1 MSIHDGYSSTRRTF
15 LRGTGAAGATLLGG
29 LTLGARR
36 ALAAEPKRGGTLR
49 FCRPDAP
56 DTLDPQATNSYS
68 AGEFAQMVYD
78 NLARLDKDDQPIPQ
92 LATAWRPEKGGQEWV
107 LTLREGVRFH
117 NGDEFT
123 SADVVATVERSLD
136 KSRSGAGYGCF
147 GPVTAIAPEGPH
159 AVRFTLELPFGEFPA
174 NLAEYHARI
183 MPTKGIDDLRTS
195 PNGTGPFVFKSFE
208 PGSSLTVERNPNYWD
223 PNLALLDGV
232 KMVFIRE
239 AVAMQAALRGGQV
252 DLITQIPVETYLAM
266 RKAPGFNAYSSVTG
280 DYQVCQLMGNMA
292 PFDNMKVRE
301 AFRYLVDRK
310 ALVASALFG
319 QGAPGNDMPLPPGN
333 IYLPELPQYD
343 QDLEK
348 AKSLLGGSG
357 LMSLTLEIYGSS
369 DRPPQP
375 KMALAF
381 SEAAAKIGVTLQVRE
396 IPYTEY
402 VANVARKKPL
412 YLSNFG
418 GSATLFDA
426 IYKKYHSKGFYNYS
440 KIEAGP
446 GLDVKLDN
454 MISEVDKEK
463 RKIIAADVLTDIHK
477 YSDRLIPYF
486 KNYIGITS
494 DKVQGFVPP
503 KFGTIET
510 RGVWLSA

>member
-1 MSIHDGYSSTRRTF
+1 MVGPAPARSR
-15 LRGTGAAGATLLGG
+15 AGAG
-29 LTLGARR
+29 
-36 ALAAEPKRGGTLR
+36 
-49 FCRPDAP
+49 F
-56 DTLDPQATNSYS
+56 N
-68 AGEFAQMVYD
+68 
-78 NLARLDKDDQPIPQ
+78 
-92 LATAWRPEKGGQEWV
+92 
-107 LTLREGVRFH
+107 
-117 NGDEFT
+117 
-123 SADVVATVERSLD
+123 
-136 KSRSGAGYGCF
+136 CF
-147 GPVTAIAPEGPH
+147 GPVTAIKAEGPH
-159 AVRFTLELPFGEFPA
+159 GVRFVLNMPFGEFPVNMA
-174 NLAEYHARI
+174 DYHCRM
-183 MPTKGIDDLRTS
+183 MPAKGIDDLKTT
-195 PNGTGPFVFKSFE
+195 PNGTGPFIFKSFE

-223 PNLALLDGV
+223 PSGQFLDGV
-232 KMVFIRE
+232 RMVFIRE

-252 DLITQIPVETYLAM
+252 DVITQIPVETYLAM

-301 AFRYLVDRK
+301 AFHYLVDRK

-319 QGAPGNDMPLPPGN
+319 QGAVGNDMPLPPGN
-333 IYLPELPQYD
+333 SYVPDVPQYE
-343 QDLEK
+343 QDLDK
-348 AKSLLGGSG
+348 AKSLLAESG
-357 LMSLTLEIYGSS
+357 AMPLSLEIYGSS

-418 GSATLFDA
+418 GSSTLYDA
-426 IYKKYHSKGFYNYS
+426 IYKKYHTKGFFNYS
-440 KIEAGP
+440 AIEAAP
-446 GLDVKLDN
+446 GLDARIET
-454 MISEVDKEK
+454 MISEVDREK
-463 RKIIAADVLTDIHK
+463 RKKLATDVLTDIHK
-477 YSDRLIPYF
+477 YTDRLIPYF
-486 KNYIGITS
+486 KNYIGITT

>member
-1 MSIHDGYSSTRRTF
+1 MRDFGVVV
-15 LRGTGAAGATLLGG
+15 ATLLAGVGG
-29 LTLGARR
+29 LVSRPAR
-36 ALAAEPKRGGTLR
+36 AVAATPQRGGTLR

-56 DTLDPQATNSYS
+56 DTLDPQGSNSYS
-68 AGEFAQMVYD
+68 GGEFSRMVYD
-78 NLARLDKDDQPIPQ
+78 NLAQLDEHDQALPQ
-92 LATAWRPEKGGQEWV
+92 LATAWRPEKAGQEWV

-123 SADVVATVERSLD
+123 SADVVATVERSMD
-136 KSRSGAGYGCF
+136 RGRSGAGYGCF
-147 GPVTAIAPEGPH
+147 GPVNAIKAEGPH
-159 AVRFTLELPFGEFPA
+159 TIRFILDLPFGEFPV
-174 NLAEYHARI
+174 NLAEYHCRI
-183 MPTKGIDDLRTS
+183 MPAKGIDDLRTS
-195 PNGTGPFVFKSFE
+195 PNGTGPFIFKSFE

-223 PNLALLDGV
+223 PSVVFLDGV
-232 KMVFIRE
+232 RMVFIRE

-252 DLITQIPVETYLAM
+252 DLVTQIPVETYLAM
-266 RKAPGFNAYSSVTG
+266 RKAPGFNAYSAVTG

-301 AFRYLVDRK
+301 AFHYLVDRK

-333 IYLPELPQYD
+333 AYLPELPQYD
-343 QDLEK
+343 QDLARAK
-348 AKSLLGGSG
+348 ALLAESG
-357 LMSLTLEIYGSS
+357 LMPLTLDIFGSS

-426 IYKKYHSKGFYNYS
+426 VYKKYHSKGFYNYS
-440 KIEAGP
+440 EIEASP
-446 GLDVKLDN
+446 GLDGKLDA
-454 MISEVDKEK
+454 MISEVDIEK
-463 RKIIAADVLTDIHK
+463 RKKIAADALTDIHK